1 MLAIRCRNARVASS
15 VSGSSSSSS
24 RRVAL
29 ATRSIAGK
37 IRRSASSRLSTSS
50 LLPVPLNSSKITW
63 SILLPVSTSAV
74 AMMVS
79 DPPPCAGST
88 LRALPR
94 KRFGFSSDCASSP
107 PDSVRPVPFS
117 TVL

>member
-1 MLAIRCRNARVASS
+1 M
-15 VSGSSSSSS
+15 
-24 RRVAL
+24 
-29 ATRSIAGK
+29 AGK

-79 DPPPCAGST
+79 EPPPCAASIF
-88 LRALPR
+88 RALPR

-107 PDSVRPVPFS
+107 PDRVRPVPFS